1 MVIHNLDV
9 LSASIHPAE
18 AHAELVINA
27 YAVLARTIAPQGFQS
42 VAWRNPQV
50 FQLPRDLKL
59 AKFSARYDSDDSDAG
74 KPFNPL
80 ALRDGFC
87 VGILECAD
95 HKPIVT

>member
-50 FQLPRDLKL
+50 FQLPRDLKGVVRFGFQTEGRIKGL
-59 AKFSARYDSDDSDAG
+59 LDQDAAGFAR
-74 KPFNPL
+74 
-80 ALRDGFC
+80 
-87 VGILECAD
+87 AD
-95 HKPIVT
+95 E